1 MDLKT
6 YGLSQKQADELFN
19 SGMGNTQIENIGKTN
34 KDIIKENVFTY
45 FNLIFFI
52 MAVLLVISGAWNSL
66 TFLPVIICNALIGIF
81 QGIKAKN
88 VLDRLKVINQPTAV
102 VIRDGSEREV
112 SISKLVLGDVVVLSQ
127 GDQICAD
134 AVVLEGEIA
143 VNEALLTGEADEI
156 VKKNGSELMSGS
168 FVVSGRCLAKLTKV
182 GHDSYIS
189 KLMLKAKKMPSSEQS
204 EMVRSINKIVAFA
217 GLIII
222 PIGIA
227 LFVQSFYIQ
236 GNSFS
241 ESVPSMVAALIGMIP
256 EGLYLLLSITLGLS
270 TIRLAREKVML
281 HDMRSIESLAR
292 VDTICVDKTGT
303 ITDNSML
310 VADAVPADG
319 IEDKERMDYFVNLIA
334 DYIGCVPDDNI
345 TMHALEDYF
354 PIRSSRTCV
363 SFHSFSSKYKYSAVQ
378 FTDGTYVL
386 GAPEFVLGNGY
397 YLYKDKIEGF
407 AKRGLRVLCFASYYG
422 GAGNSPV
429 ITPEGEGAVSV
440 DVPEG
445 TLEEAVTKP
454 LVFILLQ
461 NPIRE
466 AAPATFTYFRK
477 QGVDVKVIS
486 GDNPLTVSEVARNAG
501 IRNAD
506 KYVDMSLVPDEDI
519 RGAVREYS
527 VFGRVSPEQKQKII
541 RALKKDGHTV
551 AMTGDGVNDILAMKD
566 ADCSIAMASGSEAAV
581 QAAQVVLL
589 DSDFSKM
596 PRIVGEGRRNI
607 NNIERTATLFLV
619 KNIFSLLLALFSIIN
634 VLTYPLQPS
643 QITMISMFNIGI
655 PGFFLAMEPQDRRIK
670 GHFLVKVLLKAMPA
684 ALTDF
689 FAIAALVVF
698 GNTFGVKSE
707 DISVAATFLLS
718 IVGFLI
724 LTNICKPVNKYSL
737 RVIIG
742 CIVGMIVTAFIF
754 NDLFSISY
762 VSVECIMLFVLFA
775 IATEPFMRYLTKLFT
790 YVEKRVQRFFL
801 VNKLKN

>member
-1 MDLKT
+1 MDT
-6 YGLSQKQADELFN
+6 SNIGLSQERAKELLEQ
-19 SGMGNTQIENIGKTN
+19 GKGNTQIENIGKTN
-34 KDIIKENVFTY
+34 LDIIKENVFTY

-52 MAVLLVISGAWNSL
+52 MAVLLIISGAWNSL

-88 VLDRLKVINQPTAV
+88 ILDRLKVLNQPTVTA
-102 VIRDGSEREV
+102 IRDGQEKTV
-112 SISKLVLGDVVVLSQ
+112 PVHKLALGDVVLFSQ

-134 AVVLEGEIA
+134 AVVIDGEIA

-156 VKKNGSELMSGS
+156 VKKADSELMSGS
-168 FVVSGRCLAKLTKV
+168 FVVSGRCLARLTRV

-189 KLMLKAKKMPSSEQS
+189 RLMLKAKKMPSSEQS
-204 EMVRSINKIVAFA
+204 EMVRSINKIVALA

-236 GNSFS
+236 GNSFA

-270 TIRLAREKVML
+270 TIRLARERVML

-310 VADAVPADG
+310 VADMQLVQE
-319 IEDKERMDYFVNLIA
+319 EDTPEARDYYMNLIA

-354 PIRSSRTCV
+354 PIRNSRTCL
-363 SFHSFSSKYKYSAVQ
+363 SFQSFSSKYKYSAVQ
-378 FTDGTYVL
+378 FTDATYVM
-386 GAPEFVLGNGY
+386 GAPEFVLDGCFDEY
-397 YLYKDKIEGF
+397 RDVIEEY
-407 AKRGLRVLCFASYYG
+407 AKRGLRVLCFARYFG
-422 GAGNSPV
+422 GAQSQSASLADSKDASPEV
-429 ITPEGEGAVSV
+429 PRLSLTGAQTS
-440 DVPEG
+440 
-445 TLEEAVTKP
+445 P
-454 LVFILLQ
+454 LAFILLQ
-461 NPIRE
+461 NPVRE
-466 AAPATFTYFRK
+466 AAPSTFAYFAR

-486 GDNPLTVSEVARNAG
+486 GDNPMTVSEVARNAG

-506 KYVDMSLVPDEDI
+506 RYVDASSLEDGDI
-519 RGAVREYS
+519 RDAVRNYT
-527 VFGRVSPEQKQKII
+527 VFGRVSPEQKQKIV
-541 RALKKDGHTV
+541 RALKRDGHTV

-566 ADCSIAMASGSEAAV
+566 ADCSIAMAQGSEAAV

-589 DSDFSKM
+589 DNDFSKM
-596 PRIVGEGRRNI
+596 PSIVSEGRRNI

-643 QITMISMFNIGI
+643 QITMISLFNIGI
-655 PGFFLAMEPQDRRIK
+655 PGFFLAMEHSDRRIE
-670 GHFLVKVLLKAMPA
+670 GHFLIKVLLKAMPA

-707 DISVAATFLLS
+707 DVSVAATFLLA
-718 IVGFLI
+718 IVGFII
-724 LTNICKPVNKYSL
+724 LANICRPFNSYSL
-737 RVIIG
+737 RVISG

-762 VSVECIMLFVLFA
+762 VSVECVMLFVLFA
-775 IATEPFMRYLTKLFT
+775 IATEPFMRYLTMLFSA
-790 YVEKRVQRFFL
+790 VEKRVQKKFSY
-801 VNKLKN
+801 K

>member
-1 MDLKT
+1 MDYT
-6 YGLSQKQADELFN
+6 NVGLTQAEAKALYDQ
-19 SGMGNTQIENIGKTN
+19 GKGNVQIENIGKTT
-34 KDIIKENVFTY
+34 KDIIRENIFTY

-88 VLDRLKVINQPTAV
+88 VLDKLKVLNQSSAIA
-102 VIRDGSEREV
+102 IRDGDERIV
-112 SISKLVLGDVVVLSQ
+112 PLDKLVLGDVIVLSA
-127 GDQICAD
+127 GSQICAD
-134 AVVLEGEIA
+134 AVVVEGEVA

-156 VKKNGSELMSGS
+156 VKKSGSELMSGS
-168 FVVSGRCLAKLTKV
+168 FVVSGKCLAKLTSV
-182 GHDSYIS
+182 GMDSYIS

-204 EMVRSINKIVAFA
+204 EMVKSINKIVAFA

-236 GNSFS
+236 GNSFA
-241 ESVPSMVAALIGMIP
+241 ESIPSMVAALIGMIP

-270 TIRLAREKVML
+270 TIRLAKQKVML

-310 VADAVPADG
+310 VADAVLADG
-319 IEDKERMDYFVNLIA
+319 TKDPEAMNYYENLIA

-354 PIRSSRTCV
+354 PIRNSRTCV

-386 GAPEFVLGNGY
+386 GAPEFVLRDNIAEYQELITY
-397 YLYKDKIEGF
+397 Y
-407 AKRGLRVLCFASYYG
+407 ASRGLRVLCFASYFG
-422 GAGNSPV
+422 GADGTQIIDENAEN
-429 ITPEGEGAVSV
+429 ISV
-440 DVPEG
+440 DVPDHSLEG
-445 TLEEAVTKP
+445 AKTVP

-466 AAPATFTYFRK
+466 AAPATFSYFRK

-486 GDNPLTVSEVARNAG
+486 GDNPLTVSEVAKNAG
-501 IRNAD
+501 IENAD
-506 KYVDMSLVPDEDI
+506 RFVDASTLEEEDI
-519 RGAVREYS
+519 REAVRRYT

-566 ADCSIAMASGSEAAV
+566 ADCSIAMAAGSEAAV
-581 QAAQVVLL
+581 QAAQVVLM

-596 PRIVGEGRRNI
+596 PKIVGEGRRNI

-619 KNIFSLLLALFSIIN
+619 KNIFSLLLAVFSIIN

-643 QITMISMFNIGI
+643 QITMVSLVNIGI
-655 PGFFLAMEPQDRRIK
+655 PGFFLAMEPNNRRIE
-670 GHFLVKVLLKAMPA
+670 GNFLVKVLLKAMPA

-689 FAIAALVVF
+689 FAIAALVIF
-698 GNTFGVKSE
+698 GNTFGVSAE
-707 DISVAATFLLS
+707 DVSVAATFLLA
-718 IVGFLI
+718 IVGFII
-724 LTNICKPVNKYSL
+724 LANICAPLNGYSL
-737 RVIIG
+737 RIIIG
-742 CIVGMIVTAFIF
+742 CIVGMIVGAIF
-754 NDLFSISY
+754 FHDLFSISY
-762 VSVECIMLFVLFA
+762 VSVECVMLFVLFA
-775 IATEPFMRYLTKLFT
+775 IATEPFMRYLTMIFT
-790 YVEKRVQRFFL
+790 AVEDRLQKFF
-801 VNKLKN
+801 NQK

>member
-1 MDLKT
+1 MEYTGL
-6 YGLSQKQADELFN
+6 GLSQQEAKELYED
-19 SGMGNTQIENIGKTN
+19 GKGNIQIENIGKTSA
-34 KDIIKENVFTY
+34 DIIKENIFTY

-52 MAVLLVISGAWNSL
+52 MAILLVISGAWNSL
-66 TFLPVIICNALIGIF
+66 TFLPVIICNSLIGIF

-88 VLDRLKVINQPTAV
+88 VLDKLKVINQPTAT
-102 VIRDGSEREV
+102 VIRDGTERTV
-112 SISKLVLGDVVVLSQ
+112 HIDKLVLGDVIVLSQ

-134 AVVLEGEIA
+134 AVVLDGEIA

-156 VKKNGSELMSGS
+156 VKKKDSELMSGS
-168 FVVSGRCLAKLTKV
+168 FVVSGRCLAKLTNV
-182 GHDSYIS
+182 GHSSYIS

-204 EMVRSINKIVAFA
+204 EMVKSINKIVAFA

-236 GNSFS
+236 GNSFA
-241 ESVPSMVAALIGMIP
+241 ESVPSMVAAVIGMVP

-270 TIRLAREKVML
+270 TMRLAREKVML

-310 VADAVPADG
+310 VADAHVVSGDDNPAA
-319 IEDKERMDYFVNLIA
+319 RDYFINLIA

-354 PIRSSRTCV
+354 PIRNSRTCV
-363 SFHSFSSKYKYSAVQ
+363 SFNSFSSKYKYSSVQ
-378 FTDGTYVL
+378 FTDGTYVM
-386 GAPEFVLGNGY
+386 GAPEFVLQDNY
-397 YLYKDKIEGF
+397 DTYKNQIEGY
-407 AKRGLRVLCFASYYG
+407 AKKGLRVLCFAAYYG
-422 GAGNSPV
+422 GADNTPV
-429 ITPEGEGAVSV
+429 IPEGSENLSV
-440 DVPEG
+440 DVPKGPLTGAKTE
-445 TLEEAVTKP
+445 P

-466 AAPATFTYFRK
+466 AAPATFAYFKK
-477 QGVDVKVIS
+477 QGVDVRVIS
-486 GDNPLTVSEVARNAG
+486 GDNPMTVSEVAKNAG
-501 IRNAD
+501 IQNAD
-506 KYVDMSLVPDEDI
+506 RYVDASTLEDEDI
-519 RGAVREYS
+519 KDAVRKYT
-527 VFGRVSPEQKQKII
+527 VFGRVSPEQKQKIV

-566 ADCSIAMASGSEAAV
+566 ADCSIAMAAGSEAAV

-596 PRIVGEGRRNI
+596 PSIVSEGRRNI

-634 VLTYPLQPS
+634 VLAYPLQPS
-643 QITMISMFNIGI
+643 QVTMISLFNIGI
-655 PGFFLAMEPQDRRIK
+655 PGFFLAMEPNNRRIR
-670 GHFLVKVLLKAMPA
+670 GHFLIKVLLKAMPA

-707 DISVAATFLLS
+707 DVSVAATFLLA
-718 IVGFLI
+718 IVGFII
-724 LTNICKPVNKYSL
+724 LTNICRPVDKYSM
-737 RVIIG
+737 RVILG
-742 CIVGMIVTAFIF
+742 CIVGMIITAFLF

-762 VSVECIMLFVLFA
+762 VSVECVMLFVLFA
-775 IATEPFMRYLTKLFT
+775 IATEPFMRYLTMLFT
-790 YVEKRVQRFFL
+790 YVERRTQRFL
-801 VNKLKN
+801 ANNKPKN